1 MPYAVQAR
9 NAGQTSWSFKKLF
22 KYAIHGIVAFTTA
35 PLNLATYIGGISAFV
50 SGLYMLVVLIQKLFF
65 GIDVPGYPTLV
76 VLILF
81 IGGIQMLMLGIM
93 GQYIARI
100 YIEGKKRPIYIA
112 KECLESEKSDPQ
124 A

>member
-1 MPYAVQAR
+1 M
-9 NAGQTSWSFKKLF
+9 
-22 KYAIHGIVAFTTA
+22 
-35 PLNLATYIGGISAFV
+35 
-50 SGLYMLVVLIQKLFF
+50 
-65 GIDVPGYPTLV
+65 

-112 KECLESEKSDPQ
+112 KEYLESEKSDPQ